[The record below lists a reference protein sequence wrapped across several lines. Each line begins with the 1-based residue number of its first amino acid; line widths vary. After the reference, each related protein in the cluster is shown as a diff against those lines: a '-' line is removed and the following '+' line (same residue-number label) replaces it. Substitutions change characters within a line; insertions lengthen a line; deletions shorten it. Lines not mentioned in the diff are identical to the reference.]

1 MSGKTNTPVN
11 KFSRDQFSV
20 MTHLIACA
28 IPSTRNRGIPIDTTS
43 FGRMTPKVQVCDWLF
58 NEIESL
64 EGLSVDARHDLIELT
79 VEELFNCGSL
89 RFDHDH
95 TQATINP
102 KFQHR
107 RRKIQHKRDVKLL
120 VAQFQKDWDAEQAWQ
135 VHQDRAFRDRSK
147 AKSSPV
153 ASELAPE

>member
-1 MSGKTNTPVN
+1 MSGKTDTPTN

-95 TQATINP
+95 TQATLGS
-102 KFQHR
+102 KLRHK
-107 RRKIQHKRDVKLL
+107 RRKIQHKRDAKLL
-120 VAQFQKDWDAEQAWQ
+120 FAQFKQDWADEQAWL
-135 VHQDRAFRDRSK
+135 VRRDREMRDRRNVIPRK
-147 AKSSPV
+147 LRLPN
-153 ASELAPE
+153 